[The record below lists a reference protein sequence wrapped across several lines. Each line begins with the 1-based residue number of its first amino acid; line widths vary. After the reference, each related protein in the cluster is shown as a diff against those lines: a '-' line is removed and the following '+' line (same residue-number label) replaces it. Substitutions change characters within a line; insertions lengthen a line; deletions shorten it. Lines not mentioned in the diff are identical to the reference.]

1 LGGAQRYV
9 LLLARAFSKRAEVAI
24 ALGPDGNGWLSA
36 EAEKHGIK
44 TFKLP
49 HLRRAI
55 RPLGDLRAIF
65 ELRALLKKNNWDILH
80 ANSSKAGVVMALAS
94 RLANPAPAKTF
105 YTAHG
110 WVFEEKLPFPIK
122 RFYLF
127 LEWLGSRGRTGTIVL
142 SKKEKTI
149 ALEKLGI
156 ASGQIHLIPHGLSER
171 DAPKFLN
178 REEARRELGIS
189 AGAFLLGTIANFY
202 PTKALDVLIQY
213 ANEPE
218 LRQKNFEMAIIGDG
232 PERKK
237 LEDMIE
243 ASAEKDRFK
252 LFFTIPDAGRL
263 LRAFDIFVLP
273 SRKEGLP
280 FVILESLLAGL
291 PIIATDVGGVKEA
304 VGDAGIIV
312 PPDDSSALA
321 QALAEAI
328 ENENLRE
335 QLAENSRLRAAEIIR
350 QGELM
355 IEKTWT
361 AYGL

>member
-1 LGGAQRYV
+1 
-9 LLLARAFSKRAEVAI
+9 
-24 ALGPDGNGWLSA
+24 
-36 EAEKHGIK
+36 
-44 TFKLP
+44 
-49 HLRRAI
+49 
-55 RPLGDLRAIF
+55 
-65 ELRALLKKNNWDILH
+65 
-80 ANSSKAGVVMALAS
+80 
-94 RLANPAPAKTF
+94 
-105 YTAHG
+105 
-110 WVFEEKLPFPIK
+110 
-122 RFYLF
+122 
-127 LEWLGSRGRTGTIVL
+127 
-142 SKKEKTI
+142 
-149 ALEKLGI
+149 
-156 ASGQIHLIPHGLSER
+156 
-171 DAPKFLN
+171 
-178 REEARRELGIS
+178 
-189 AGAFLLGTIANFY
+189 
-202 PTKALDVLIQY
+202 
-213 ANEPE
+213 
-218 LRQKNFEMAIIGDG
+218 
-232 PERKK
+232 
-237 LEDMIE
+237 MIE
-243 ASAEKDRFK
+243 ASVEKDRFK